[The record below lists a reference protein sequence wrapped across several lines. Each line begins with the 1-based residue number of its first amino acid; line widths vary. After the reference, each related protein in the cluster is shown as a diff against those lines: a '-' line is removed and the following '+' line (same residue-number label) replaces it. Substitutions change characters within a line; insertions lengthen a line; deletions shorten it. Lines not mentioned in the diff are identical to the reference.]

1 RLPGWRIEQA
11 LLRVLVASP
20 SWRQRA
26 AGEFS
31 PDDFDV
37 PAYRVIFEA
46 LSALPPDADAGDAAS
61 GLSEEALGVLDRL
74 RELAGGRPGLD
85 LDREYE
91 GAAERLRERADFR
104 RINAVQDPGERRRIM
119 AEWPEKKRERYT
131 WLRARERAE
140 RSRQH

>member
-1 RLPGWRIEQA
+1 
-11 LLRVLVASP
+11 
-20 SWRQRA
+20 
-26 AGEFS
+26 
-31 PDDFDV
+31 V